1 MHWASSIY
9 DSRYQLHPLL
19 FTYAME
25 RLELLEPEIV
35 SGTQRNVQAYALAY
49 IEHYAEMCLNWNASA
64 ISYLRL

>member
-1 MHWASSIY
+1 
-9 DSRYQLHPLL
+9 
-19 FTYAME
+19 ME